1 MKGKTHIIGGLAI
14 SSVLLYCNKTY
25 HWDLPVT
32 SFDYITASVLGS
44 LLPDIDHKKSLLGS
58 IFHLPIKHRTL
69 THSLLFLFITS
80 IIVLQFN
87 LSIALGLFV
96 GISSHL
102 FLDMLPVRSKGIC
115 LFYPSKK
122 RYSFFRIP
130 K

>member
-14 SSVLLYCNKTY
+14 SGILLYCNKTY
-25 HWDLPVT
+25 HLDLPIR
-32 SFDYITASVLGS
+32 SFDYITGSVLGS
-44 LLPDIDHKKSLLGS
+44 LLPDIDHKKSFLGS

-69 THSLLFLFITS
+69 THSFLFLFLTS

-87 LSIALGLFV
+87 LSIALGLFL

-102 FLDMLPVRSKGIC
+102 FLDMVPIHSNGIC

>member
-1 MKGKTHIIGGLAI
+1 MKGKAHIIGGLAL
-14 SSVLLYCNKTY
+14 SGLLLYWNKTSQ
-25 HWDLPVT
+25 WDLSIT
-32 SFDYITASVLGS
+32 TFDYITGSVLGS
-44 LLPDIDHKKSLLGS
+44 LLPDIDHKKSFLGS

-69 THSLLFLFITS
+69 THSLLFLFLTS

-87 LSIALGLFV
+87 LSIGFGLFL

-102 FLDMLPVRSKGIC
+102 LLDMLPIRSKGIC